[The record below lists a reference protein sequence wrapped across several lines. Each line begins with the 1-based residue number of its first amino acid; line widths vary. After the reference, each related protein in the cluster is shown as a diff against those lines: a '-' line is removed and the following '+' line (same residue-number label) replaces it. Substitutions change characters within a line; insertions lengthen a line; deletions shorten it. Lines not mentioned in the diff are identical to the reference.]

1 MSDLRIP
8 PGPGLPAG
16 LVVPASELIERYSHS
31 SGPGGQGVNTADSRV
46 QLSFDIAA
54 SSVLDETQ
62 RDRLLHRLRTRLA
75 GPVVTVVSTATRS
88 QRQNRIDARD
98 RLAAILRE
106 GLAPPSPPRRRTR
119 PTKGSVERRLA
130 AKRRRGEAKRDRARP
145 EGMSA

>member
-130 AKRRRGEAKRDRARP
+130 AKRRRGEAKRDRSRP
-145 EGMSA
+145 EAM